1 MVRIRLGNK
10 KGEREENIHVKI
22 DKWGKWLCRDAKGIM
37 LPGYCVDTDCDG
49 GKRS

>member
-10 KGEREENIHVKI
+10 KGEREEYIHVKI
-22 DKWGKWLCRDAKGIM
+22 DKWGKWLWRDAKRIM